1 MSLFALSMFALSFEQ
16 KMWGSYIFAGLLAIF
31 IVGGV
36 IALVRSVIL
45 SRKYDTDSL
54 PTLEDLNLV
63 ENPEQDEE
71 EENFDEDD
79 GVSAFSMDLLE
90 SESAGDSFT
99 NSFLREANLNSQNT
113 RKEKDKKVSLF
124 KKK

>member
-1 MSLFALSMFALSFEQ
+1 MSLFALNMFALSLEQ
-16 KMWGSYIFAGLLAIF
+16 KMWASYAFAGLLAIF

-36 IALVRSVIL
+36 VALVRSVIV

-54 PTLEDLNLV
+54 PTLEDLNLGAEPV
-63 ENPEQDEE
+63 EE
-71 EENFDEDD
+71 EEDEDDD

-90 SESAGDSFT
+90 SESAGDSFA
-99 NSFLREANLNSQNT
+99 NSFLREANLNSHNT
-113 RKEKDKKVSLF
+113 KKEKKVSRF

>member
-16 KMWGSYIFAGLLAIF
+16 KMWGSYAFAGLLAIF
-31 IVGGV
+31 IVGGI
-36 IALVRSVIL
+36 IALVRSVML
-45 SRKYDTDSL
+45 SKKYDTDSL

-63 ENPEQDEE
+63 EGSEPVEE
-71 EENFDEDD
+71 EEDVDEDD

-90 SESAGDSFT
+90 SESDGDSFAS
-99 NSFLREANLNSQNT
+99 SFLREANLNSQNM
-113 RKEKDKKVSLF
+113 RKEKKVSRF

>member
-31 IVGGV
+31 IVGGI

-45 SRKYDTDSL
+45 SKKYDMDSL
-54 PTLEDLNLV
+54 PTLEDLNLGANSEPV
-63 ENPEQDEE
+63 EE
-71 EENFDEDD
+71 EENVDEDDD

-90 SESAGDSFT
+90 SESDGDSFT
-99 NSFLREANLNSQNT
+99 NSFLREANLNSHNT
-113 RKEKDKKVSLF
+113 RKEKKVSLF